1 MENVTEEPAVKYNN
15 FSPEEYLAME
25 RETTGKH
32 EYYQGEIFAMSG
44 ASINHS
50 RITTKLT
57 AELMSRLQGKPCQP
71 YNNDLRIHIPKNT
84 LYTYPDISI
93 ICGDPET
100 TDSSFDT
107 ITNPSVII
115 EVLSKSTANYDLG
128 QKFSL
133 YREIIS
139 LKEYIVVDSES
150 IFVQKNTRNPDNT
163 WQLKDHHALNL
174 NFTIDTVHLDISLK
188 DIYDGITFK

>member
-1 MENVTEEPAVKYNN
+1 MDNVTEEPAVKYNH

-25 RETTGKH
+25 REATEKH

-50 RITTKLT
+50 KIATRITG
-57 AELMSRLQGKPCQP
+57 ELISRLRGKPCQP

-93 ICGDPET
+93 ICGEPQT
-100 TDSSFDT
+100 TDSSLDT
-107 ITNPSVII
+107 VTNPSVII
-115 EVLSKSTANYDLG
+115 EILSKSTANYDLG

-133 YREIIS
+133 YREIVS
-139 LKEYIVVDSES
+139 LKEYIIIDSES
-150 IFVQKNTRNPDNT
+150 IFVQKNIRNSDNSWLVT
-163 WQLKDHHALNL
+163 YHDSIEV
-174 NFTIDTVHLDISLK
+174 FFVIDTVHLNISLQ
-188 DIYDGITFK
+188 DIYEGISFK